1 MNVSTAGQRP
11 RGPPNGLGP
20 GGRPVQDHRNGSN
33 ISTISSASANDSR
46 NPAGPEMS
54 RAEIFEDEKKRI
66 IESCFVKK
74 EADGSGQSFNMWK
87 KCSLN

>member
-33 ISTISSASANDSR
+33 ISAMSSASANDSR
-46 NPAGPEMS
+46 NRSGSEMS
-54 RAEIFEDEKKRI
+54 RAETFEDEKKRI
-66 IESCFVKK
+66 IESSFAKK
-74 EADGSGQSFNMWK
+74 EADGSGQPFNVWP
-87 KCSLN
+87 KCFVD

>member
-20 GGRPVQDHRNGSN
+20 GGRPIPEHRNGSN
-33 ISTISSASANDSR
+33 ISAMSSASASDPR
-46 NPAGPEMS
+46 NPPGSEMS

-66 IESCFVKK
+66 IESCFNKK
-74 EADGSGQSFNMWK
+74 EADGSGQPFNLWTGA
-87 KCSLN
+87 SLN

>member
-11 RGPPNGLGP
+11 RGPPSGLGP

-33 ISTISSASANDSR
+33 ISTMSSTSANDSR
-46 NPAGPEMS
+46 IPTGPEMS
-54 RAEIFEDEKKRI
+54 RAEMFENEKKRI
-66 IESCFVKK
+66 IDSCFDKK
-74 EADGSGQSFNMWK
+74 EADGSGQSFNMWN